1 MLQLEPRTSSAIDQR
16 MLTLVL
22 AGRQLCL
29 SVSLQSATLFFVG
42 LYQLLLAPVRR
53 PTKDFHNPRSSHF
66 KALRAQHFPPGFPN
80 GWHCVCN
87 AKDIE
92 NGRVKSISALGT
104 YMVAFRGQDGKA
116 AVLHAFCPHMGAH
129 LGMGGVVVG
138 NSLQC
143 PFHGWR
149 FGADGACEHVPY
161 RKTAR
166 EMPSASKLRAYTVRE
181 NLERVYIWF
190 DAEGRPPQW
199 ELECH
204 KQLEKDLADGSFYL
218 ATIRQMEFDQHCCEM
233 HMNSADPYH
242 FKTLHA
248 PLPLPLLEKFVTAD
262 HTATQEYGKG
272 VVNGQLMD
280 KEHMCSFEERTHG
293 LQLFGSPRLPVPLS
307 RSVASSI
314 QTNVTFE
321 GPTVVH
327 FRLQTPLGVLRQ
339 VKTILPVEP
348 FKQYVEARWYAE
360 RSVPRAVAVALGIIG
375 GRALEQDREVW
386 ENKIYHKKPVLMSG
400 DGPFLDFMRWYGQF
414 YSTSSR
420 NFGYDW

>member
-1 MLQLEPRTSSAIDQR
+1 
-16 MLTLVL
+16 
-22 AGRQLCL
+22 
-29 SVSLQSATLFFVG
+29 
-42 LYQLLLAPVRR
+42 
-53 PTKDFHNPRSSHF
+53 
-66 KALRAQHFPPGFPN
+66 
-80 GWHCVCN
+80 
-87 AKDIE
+87 
-92 NGRVKSISALGT
+92 
-104 YMVAFRGQDGKA
+104 
-116 AVLHAFCPHMGAH
+116 
-129 LGMGGVVVG
+129 
-138 NSLQC
+138 
-143 PFHGWR
+143 
-149 FGADGACEHVPY
+149 
-161 RKTAR
+161 
-166 EMPSASKLRAYTVRE
+166 
-181 NLERVYIWF
+181 
-190 DAEGRPPQW
+190 
-199 ELECH
+199 
-204 KQLEKDLADGSFYL
+204 
-218 ATIRQMEFDQHCCEM
+218 
-233 HMNSADPYH
+233 
-242 FKTLHA
+242 
-248 PLPLPLLEKFVTAD
+248 
-262 HTATQEYGKG
+262 
-272 VVNGQLMD
+272 MD